1 MIIRKVE
8 IENFRQLK
16 TIELELQNHL
26 TVLVGPNNS
35 GKTTLSMLLKNL
47 FSSSK
52 MGYTVAD
59 IPIVCAKKWL
69 DNFFPIVNQIFCE
82 NVKEEGLK
90 KLMDSITTDNTLK
103 PKFCMPESF
112 IKLTVDYN
120 VNVDDISNFADY
132 LMDLDESKSSFYF
145 KYTFELNIGKF
156 EKILFERYDEINIL
170 LEKINQHDCKEKEIK
185 TYSIREKLLQI
196 YCDSLVEKCYFCNE
210 NFQSQNSM
218 DVSTFK
224 QLFNFKIIQA
234 TRMLDDIDSDTSKTL
249 SKRIVSLLKGD
260 STWEEITQKLPEKIL
275 DNILDAGAKTA
286 IQQASV
292 DSLDQTIQK
301 ISKTSGG
308 NVGKIMLEMDVSE
321 EDVNDFI
328 KKVTR
333 AKYDVD
339 GFLLNESSQ
348 GLGFSNLIF
357 LHMQLE
363 EYIRTIDPFK
373 VNIFFV
379 EEPESHMHP
388 QMQNVF
394 IRYLTSFYTEK
405 KLQGIITTHSNEI
418 AKSVG
423 LTNLRVLRQTAPQ
436 KSELFDLSK
445 FKEKIKGKI
454 ENIDEA
460 NICILENFYDWFF
473 EIGYSEIVFADK
485 IVLYEGDTE
494 RLYIKSLLSLDK
506 FKDLKNNYIA
516 FIQVGGAY
524 AYNYKYL
531 IECLKIKTLIITDL
545 DYDKSAKNVA
555 DVLKSFSTNSTINK
569 FYIDNDRK
577 EKGLN
582 SDEKVTPPTI
592 KEIYDW
598 LKNDENNG
606 VNLIY
611 IASQSELYYPRTL
624 EEAMLTKLL
633 EIDVFEFKKRSEWL
647 ETRSNS
653 KLKFSV
659 PNNEKG
665 KKESEFSI
673 RDIVDATS
681 NSKTDFTY
689 SIILNKNTE
698 LLLPPYIEK
707 GLLWLM
713 K

>member
-8 IENFRQLK
+8 IKNFRQLQ
-16 TIELELQNHL
+16 TIELEFQNHL
-26 TVLVGPNNS
+26 TVLAGPNNS
-35 GKTTLSMLLKNL
+35 GKTTLSMLFKNL
-47 FSSSK
+47 FNSNK
-52 MGYTVAD
+52 MIYTVAD
-59 IPIVCAKKWL
+59 VPTVAATAWL
-69 DNFFPIVNQIFCE
+69 ESFYPVVNGIFCA
-82 NVKEEGLK
+82 NQKEEGLK
-90 KLMDSITTDNTLK
+90 ALMDSITTDSTLK
-103 PKFCMPESF
+103 PEFCMPGCF
-112 IKLTVDYN
+112 IRLTVDYHKD
-120 VNVDDISNFADY
+120 VDDIRNFADY

-145 KYTFELNIGKF
+145 NYTFELNIGKF
-156 EKILFERYDEINIL
+156 EKILFERYDKIKRLCENI
-170 LEKINQHDCKEKEIK
+170 KRPDCKEKEIK
-185 TYSIREKLLQI
+185 TYTVREHLLQI
-196 YCDSLVEKCYFCNE
+196 YCDSLVEKCYFCNADFE
-210 NFQSQNSM
+210 SQNNIE
-218 DVSTFK
+218 VSAFK
-224 QLFNFKIIQA
+224 QLFNFKNIQA
-234 TRMLDDIDSDTSKTL
+234 TRELDDIDSDSSKTL
-249 SKRIVSLLKGD
+249 SKRIVSLLKGN
-260 STWEEITQKLPEKIL
+260 STWDEVTKKLPEKIL
-275 DNILDAGAKTA
+275 GNILDADAKTV

-292 DSLDQTIQK
+292 NSLDETIQK

-321 EDVNDFI
+321 DDVDDFI
-328 KKVTR
+328 KRVTR

-363 EYIRTIDPFK
+363 EYIRTIDPLK
-373 VNIFFV
+373 VNLFLV

-394 IRYLTSFYTEK
+394 IRYLTSFYKEK
-405 KLQGIITTHSNEI
+405 NLQGIITTHSNEI

-445 FKEKIKGKI
+445 FKREIKGKSETLDE
-454 ENIDEA
+454 ENT
-460 NICILENFYDWFF
+460 CILEDFYDWFF
-473 EIGYSEIVFADK
+473 EIGYSEIIFADK
-485 IVLYEGDTE
+485 VVLYEGDTE
-494 RLYIKSLLSLDK
+494 RLYIKSLLSLPK
-506 FKDLKNNYIA
+506 LQALKDNYIA

-545 DYDKSAKNVA
+545 DYDKSALNKA
-555 DVLKSFSTNSTINK
+555 DVLKSTSTNSTINK
-569 FYIDNDRK
+569 FYVDNVRK
-577 EKGLN
+577 EKGLKAE
-582 SDEKVTPPTI
+582 EKVDSPTL

-598 LKNDENNG
+598 QKSQKNNIE
-606 VNLIY
+606 NLIY
-611 IASQSELYYPRTL
+611 IASQAELYYPRTL

-647 ETRSNS
+647 KIRKNN
-653 KLKFSV
+653 KLKFTVS
-659 PNNEKG
+659 NN
-665 KKESEFSI
+665 KKDEDDSEFSI

-689 SIILNKNTE
+689 SIILNDNIE
-698 LLLPPYIEK
+698 LLLPLYIEE

>member
-8 IENFRQLK
+8 IENFRQLQ
-16 TIELELQNHL
+16 TIELEFQNHL
-26 TVLVGPNNS
+26 TVLAGPNNS

-47 FSSSK
+47 FNSNK
-52 MGYTVAD
+52 MIYTIAD
-59 IPIVCAKKWL
+59 VPTVLATTWL
-69 DNFFPIVNQIFCE
+69 ASFYPVVNGIFCT
-82 NVKEEGLK
+82 NQKEKGLK
-90 KLMDSITTDNTLK
+90 ALMDSITIDSTLK
-103 PKFCMPESF
+103 PEFCMPECS
-112 IKLTVDYN
+112 IRLTVDYN
-120 VNVDDISNFADY
+120 KDADDIRNFADY

-145 KYTFELNIGKF
+145 HYTFELNIGKF
-156 EKILFERYDEINIL
+156 EKILFERYDKIKTICENI
-170 LEKINQHDCKEKEIK
+170 KRPDCKEKESK
-185 TYSIREKLLQI
+185 TYTVREYLLQI
-196 YCDSLVEKCYFCNE
+196 YCDSLVEKCYFCNAD
-210 NFQSQNSM
+210 FGSQNTIE
-218 DVSTFK
+218 VSAFK
-224 QLFNFKIIQA
+224 QLFNFKNIQA
-234 TRMLDDIDSDTSKTL
+234 TRELDDIDSDSSKTL
-249 SKRIVSLLKGD
+249 SKRIVSLLKGN
-260 STWEEITQKLPEKIL
+260 STWDDVTKKLPEKIL
-275 DNILDAGAKTA
+275 GNILDADAKTV

-292 DSLDQTIQK
+292 NSLDETIQK

-308 NVGKIMLEMDVSE
+308 NVGKIMLEMDVT
-321 EDVNDFI
+321 EDDVDDFI

-373 VNIFFV
+373 VNVFLI

-394 IRYLTSFYTEK
+394 IRYLTSFYKEK
-405 KLQGIITTHSNEI
+405 NLQGVITTHSNEI

-445 FKEKIKGKI
+445 FKEEIKGKSETLDE
-454 ENIDEA
+454 ENT
-460 NICILENFYDWFF
+460 CILEDFYDWFF
-473 EIGYSEIVFADK
+473 EIGYSEIIFADK
-485 IVLYEGDTE
+485 VVLYEGDTE
-494 RLYIKSLLSLDK
+494 RLYIKSLLSLPK
-506 FKDLKNNYIA
+506 LQALKDNYIA

-545 DYDKSAKNVA
+545 DYDKSALNKA
-555 DVLKSFSTNSTINK
+555 EVLKSTSTNSTINK
-569 FYIDNDRK
+569 FYVDNVRK
-577 EKGLN
+577 EKGLKAE
-582 SDEKVTPPTI
+582 EKVKAPTL

-598 LKNDENNG
+598 QKSEKNIVE
-606 VNLIY
+606 NLIY
-611 IASQSELYYPRTL
+611 IASQAELYYPRTL

-647 ETRSNS
+647 KIRKDN
-653 KLKFSV
+653 KLKFTVS
-659 PNNEKG
+659 NNKKDEKD
-665 KKESEFSI
+665 SEFNI

-689 SIILNKNTE
+689 SIILNDNIE
-698 LLLPPYIEK
+698 LLLPLYIEE